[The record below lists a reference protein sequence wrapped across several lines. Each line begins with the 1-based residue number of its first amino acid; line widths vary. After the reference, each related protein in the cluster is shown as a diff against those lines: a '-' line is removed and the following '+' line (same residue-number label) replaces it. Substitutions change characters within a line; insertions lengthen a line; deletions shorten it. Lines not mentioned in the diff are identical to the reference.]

1 MGGATHSGVTLT
13 CDCGRSG
20 NIFNA
25 HPGKPETFGSNSAKI
40 PAKPIGW
47 GLTMIRLNDQIRLT
61 RKEIEV
67 FTKITDIEPVGFCTL
82 GDLDA
87 YVARCKAH
95 YWGVSEQTEFV
106 HWLIDREY
114 RQCRQVA

>member
-1 MGGATHSGVTLT
+1 M
-13 CDCGRSG
+13 
-20 NIFNA
+20 
-25 HPGKPETFGSNSAKI
+25 
-40 PAKPIGW
+40 
-47 GLTMIRLNDQIRLT
+47 TMIRLNDQIRLT

-67 FTKITDIEPVGFCTL
+67 FTKITDIEPVGICTM

-87 YVARCKAH
+87 YVARCKTH

>member
-1 MGGATHSGVTLT
+1 MSAQPIFGGM
-13 CDCGRSG
+13 
-20 NIFNA
+20 
-25 HPGKPETFGSNSAKI
+25 
-40 PAKPIGW
+40 
-47 GLTMIRLNDQIRLT
+47 TMIRLNDRIRLT

-67 FTKITDIEPVGFCTL
+67 FTKITDIEPKGIHTL

-95 YWGVSEQTEFV
+95 YWGISEQTQFV

-114 RQCRQVA
+114 RQCRRVA

>member
-1 MGGATHSGVTLT
+1 MTLT
-13 CDCGRSG
+13 CDWSHAG
-20 NIFNA
+20 NIFEA
-25 HPGKPETFGSNSAKI
+25 RHRKPETWASKSAKI

-47 GLTMIRLNDQIRLT
+47 GMTMIRLNDQIRLT

-67 FTKITDIEPVGFCTL
+67 FTKITDIEPVGIRTL
-82 GDLDA
+82 DELEA

-95 YWGVSEQTEFV
+95 FWGVSEQTEFV

>member
-1 MGGATHSGVTLT
+1 MRVKFGQDTGQTHLLGM
-13 CDCGRSG
+13 
-20 NIFNA
+20 
-25 HPGKPETFGSNSAKI
+25 
-40 PAKPIGW
+40 
-47 GLTMIRLNDQIRLT
+47 TMIRLNDQIRLT

-67 FTKITDIEPVGFCTL
+67 FTKITDIEPVGIRTL

-95 YWGVSEQTEFV
+95 YWGVSEQTEFI